1 MRRSTHLCKSSLVME
16 ADFKQLEEVYQALQ
30 EVIETAQQEIEMLA
44 LEAVRLSSE
53 MQRRLEM
60 YTAHEGSLSCWTLRA
75 NADAQY
81 SVTVAKLRQSVLRK
95 AARLY
100 QMH

>member
-60 YTAHEGSLSCWTLRA
+60 YATHKGALSCWTLRA

-95 AARLY
+95 AVRLY